1 MKSLN
6 EIADILKSKNC
17 VYILTHQYPDGDTL
31 GSAYGL
37 CRALQALGKK
47 AKVMYSGEIADKYK
61 FMQEYVDEE
70 EFTPEY
76 IMSVDVAALKLIGDN
91 LSEYKDN
98 ISLCIDHHVSNE
110 NYADVTFVDAM
121 ASATAE
127 VIYNLILEFGLEI
140 DKKIAECLYVGIA
153 TDTGCFKHSNVTA
166 RTHLITAELI
176 GKNIDLERLNKNL
189 FVMKSKKMLNLER
202 MIYDNLQY
210 HFDDRC
216 ALIKITKEMLDK
228 CGLSDGN
235 IDGVSSI
242 PKCIEGVEI
251 GLTFREKSENLYKV
265 SVRTVGEINA
275 MNICKQHGGGGHIHA
290 AGCEVTGSFEEAK
303 EKILNTIK
311 RQLGW

>member
-98 ISLCIDHHVSNE
+98 
-110 NYADVTFVDAM
+110 
-121 ASATAE
+121 
-127 VIYNLILEFGLEI
+127 
-140 DKKIAECLYVGIA
+140 
-153 TDTGCFKHSNVTA
+153 
-166 RTHLITAELI
+166 
-176 GKNIDLERLNKNL
+176 
-189 FVMKSKKMLNLER
+189 
-202 MIYDNLQY
+202 
-210 HFDDRC
+210 
-216 ALIKITKEMLDK
+216 
-228 CGLSDGN
+228 
-235 IDGVSSI
+235 
-242 PKCIEGVEI
+242 
-251 GLTFREKSENLYKV
+251 FR
-265 SVRTVGEINA
+265 
-275 MNICKQHGGGGHIHA
+275 
-290 AGCEVTGSFEEAK
+290 
-303 EKILNTIK
+303 
-311 RQLGW
+311 